1 MLQYS
6 GYFFKKIFILFFYFH
21 TVLV

>member
-1 MLQYS
+1 LQYS